1 MAKSTKAYICD
12 ACSASFTKW
21 RGQCTVCESWNT
33 ISNEPLDVIEDR
45 QEGRAVGYSGETS
58 EVQMLAEVDLKSEPR
73 ISTEISEFD
82 RVLGGGLV
90 RGSCV
95 LLGGHPGAG
104 KSTLLLQVA
113 DNLGAVNDVL
123 YVTGEES
130 PAQIADRARRL
141 GLKANIKLLAE
152 TNVEKICLI
161 AEKHRPR
168 ILIIDSIQV
177 MLLADVRSAPG
188 SVSQVREAAAYL
200 TRFAKQT
207 GTILLLVG
215 HVTKDGSLA
224 GPKTLEHIIDAS
236 LLLEGSHDSKYRTLR
251 AQKNRFGTVNELGV
265 FAMLEK
271 GLREVKNPSAIFLS
285 RPEGVISGSV
295 VTALWEGTR
304 PLLVELQTLVDPS
317 SLEIPRRVV
326 VGVEGNRLAM
336 LIAVLNKHARVQ
348 ISGSDIFVNV
358 VGGVK
363 ATEPGSD
370 LALAAALV
378 SSFREKS
385 VPPDLLV
392 FGEVGLSG
400 EIRPVSYGT
409 ERIAEA
415 VKHGFTRAL
424 VPSKNVPKKSI
435 TDIEVIGV
443 ESIRSMREFLERI

>member
-1 MAKSTKAYICD
+1 
-12 ACSASFTKW
+12 
-21 RGQCTVCESWNT
+21 
-33 ISNEPLDVIEDR
+33 
-45 QEGRAVGYSGETS
+45 
-58 EVQMLAEVDLKSEPR
+58 MLAEVDLKSEPR

-177 MLLADVRSAPG
+177 MLLTDVRSAPG

-370 LALAAALV
+370 LARAAALV

-424 VPSKNVPKKSI
+424 VPSKNVPKKGI
-435 TDIEVIGV
+435 TDIEVVGI

>member
-1 MAKSTKAYICD
+1 MAKPTKAYVC
-12 ACSASFTKW
+12 AECSASFSKW
-21 RGQCTVCESWNT
+21 RGQCPACDSWNT
-33 ISNEPLDVIEDR
+33 ISDEPIEVIEDR
-45 QEGRAVGYSGETS
+45 QVRAMGYSGETS
-58 EVQMLAEVDLKSEPR
+58 EVQMLSEVDLKSEPR

-113 DNLGAVNDVL
+113 DNLGVGNDVL

-152 TNVEKICLI
+152 TNVEKICQT
-161 AEKHRPR
+161 AEKHQPR

-177 MLLADVRSAPG
+177 MLLSDVRSAPG

-236 LLLEGSHDSKYRTLR
+236 LLLEGSTDSKYRTLR

-265 FAMLEK
+265 FVMLEK
-271 GLREVKNPSAIFLS
+271 GLREVRNPSAIFLS

-336 LIAVLNKHARVQ
+336 LIAVLNKHARIQ
-348 ISGSDIFVNV
+348 IAGSDIFVNV

-370 LALAAALV
+370 LALAAALN
-378 SSFREKS
+378 SSFREKP

-400 EIRPVSYGT
+400 EIRPVSYGA

-435 TDIEVIGV
+435 PDIEVIGV
-443 ESIRSMREFLERI
+443 ESIRSMREFMERI

>member
-1 MAKSTKAYICD
+1 
-12 ACSASFTKW
+12 
-21 RGQCTVCESWNT
+21 
-33 ISNEPLDVIEDR
+33 
-45 QEGRAVGYSGETS
+45 
-58 EVQMLAEVDLKSEPR
+58 
-73 ISTEISEFD
+73 
-82 RVLGGGLV
+82 
-90 RGSCV
+90 
-95 LLGGHPGAG
+95 
-104 KSTLLLQVA
+104 LLLQVA
-113 DNLGAVNDVL
+113 DNLGVGNDVL

-152 TNVEKICLI
+152 TNVEKICQT
-161 AEKHRPR
+161 AEKHQPR

-177 MLLADVRSAPG
+177 MLLSDVRSAPG

-236 LLLEGSHDSKYRTLR
+236 LLLEGSTDSKYRTLR

-265 FAMLEK
+265 FVMLEK
-271 GLREVKNPSAIFLS
+271 GLREVRNPSAIFLS

-295 VTALWEGTR
+295 ITALWEGTR

-336 LIAVLNKHARVQ
+336 LIAVLNKHARIQ
-348 ISGSDIFVNV
+348 IAGSDIFVNV

-370 LALAAALV
+370 LALAAALN
-378 SSFREKS
+378 SSFREKP

-400 EIRPVSYGT
+400 EIRPVSYGA

-435 TDIEVIGV
+435 PDIEVIGV
-443 ESIRSMREFLERI
+443 ESIRSMREFMERI

>member
-1 MAKSTKAYICD
+1 
-12 ACSASFTKW
+12 
-21 RGQCTVCESWNT
+21 
-33 ISNEPLDVIEDR
+33 
-45 QEGRAVGYSGETS
+45 
-58 EVQMLAEVDLKSEPR
+58 MLAEVDLKSEPR

-435 TDIEVIGV
+435 PDIEVIGV